1 MMKKIFLILGAAI
14 AMSLNA
20 SAQTP
25 EEVDIVTGENVQLEM
40 INPDQP
46 VKETKKEKKER
57 EKKIRKLNQDVEYA
71 KASNS
76 LRRGYFVLLANS
88 VDMGVH
94 HCTGLNETA
103 NYLLVQDN
111 DGIIQFAFNTYRSG
125 PNGIGGITV
134 KGTVR
139 DKKIKYDDNGD
150 VHLEY
155 QLVSKKETAYVY
167 ITLFHNSNRA
177 VGRVS
182 GMHDMNFNG
191 EIRPYRDKDH
201 R

>member
-1 MMKKIFLILGAAI
+1 MRKYILTLFAI
-14 AMSLNA
+14 ATFGLV
-20 SAQTP
+20 AQVQP
-25 EEVDIVTGENVQLEM
+25 SELLGIEGENDVQLEM
-40 INPDQP
+40 INSDQP

-57 EKKIRKLNQDVEYA
+57 EKKLRELNQDIDYA
-71 KASNS
+71 KAANS

-88 VDMGVH
+88 IDMGGH
-94 HCTGLNETA
+94 RTTGLNETA
-103 NYLLVQDN
+103 NYLLVQDD

-125 PNGIGGITV
+125 PNGVGGVTS

-139 DKKIKYDDNGD
+139 NKKIKYDDNGD

-155 QLVSKKETAYVY
+155 QLVCKKETAYVY

-177 VGRVS
+177 IGRVS
-182 GMHDMNFNG
+182 GLFNMNFNG

>member
-1 MMKKIFLILGAAI
+1 MMKKIFMTLGIAI
-14 AMSLNA
+14 VMSLSV

-25 EEVDIVTGENVQLEM
+25 DEVEIVTDENVQLEM
-40 INPDQP
+40 INPNQP

-57 EKKIRKLNQDVEYA
+57 EKQIRKLNEDVEYA

-88 VDMGVH
+88 VDMGGHRV
-94 HCTGLNETA
+94 TGLNESA
-103 NYLLVQDN
+103 NYLLVQDG

-125 PNGIGGITV
+125 PNGIGGVTT

-139 DKKIKYDDNGD
+139 DRKIKYDDNGD

-155 QLVSKKETAYVY
+155 QLVSKKEIAYVY

-177 VGRVS
+177 IGRVS
-182 GMHDMNFNG
+182 GMFDMNFNG

>member
-1 MMKKIFLILGAAI
+1 MKKIFLILGAAI
-14 AMSLNA
+14 AMSLSA

-57 EKKIRKLNQDVEYA
+57 EKKIRKLNEDIDYA

-88 VDMGVH
+88 VDMGGH
-94 HCTGLNETA
+94 RRTGVNETA

-111 DGIIQFAFNTYRSG
+111 DGIIQFAFNTYSSG
-125 PNGIGGITV
+125 PNGIGGVTL

-150 VHLEY
+150 VHFEY

-182 GMHDMNFNG
+182 GILDMNFNG
-191 EIRPYRDKDH
+191 EIRPYRDKEH